1 MKRLSPAQYFVIV
14 AVAMFVLIWAALR
27 YIVTPLIL
35 R

>member
-1 MKRLSPAQYFVIV
+1 MKRLSPNQHLFAVS
-14 AVAMFVLIWAALR
+14 VAMFVLIWAALR

>member
-1 MKRLSPAQYFVIV
+1 MKRLSPNRYLLVV
-14 AVAMFVLIWAALR
+14 SVAMFVLIWAALR

>member
-1 MKRLSPAQYFVIV
+1 MKRLSPNQYLAAVS
-14 AVAMFVLIWAALR
+14 VAMFVLIWAALR

>member
-1 MKRLSPAQYFVIV
+1 MKRLSPNQYLLVV
-14 AVAMFVLIWAALR
+14 TVAMFVLIWAALR